1 MAKQAPNCTQ
11 HLNDLLILLM
21 KPQVN
26 LSAVIISLL
35 TGISPL
41 QAQDLSETYELA
53 LQNAPTLKQAQAKQ
67 SAIGE
72 SKDQSIARFLPN
84 ISATGASSTNHLH
97 NKKTDDFRGPD
108 ANQEFWDN
116 TFNVNLTQ
124 PLFHWDYWI
133 QLSQSDNQIAQAEA
147 TYLAELQNLMVRT
160 TEAYFNVLYAQ
171 DNLQFASAEKQAI
184 ARELEQAQRRFEVG
198 ILPITDVYEAQSGF
212 DQANANEIEAANN
225 LDNQKE
231 ALREIIGEN
240 DASLNPLGE
249 QLPLIKPEPT
259 DISAWSDT
267 AEINNFSIISAF
279 NQAEVSRKNI
289 DLQRNGHLPSLD
301 LVASYGASDNNSS
314 FGFRGDTQRV
324 GVQMEVPL
332 FEGGAVN
339 SRTRQAAY
347 EYQAAK
353 EDLIAKKRAVNR
365 QVKDA
370 YRGVM
375 STISRV
381 DALKAAVISA
391 TSALESTEAGFGAGT
406 RNMVEVLIE
415 QRNLYRAKRDF
426 SRTRYD
432 YLINSIKLKQA
443 ASSLSQADLEQVN
456 RLLVANAGVKQPE

>member
-1 MAKQAPNCTQ
+1 LHAQ
-11 HLNDLLILLM
+11 
-21 KPQVN
+21 N
-26 LSAVIISLL
+26 LS
-35 TGISPL
+35 
-41 QAQDLSETYELA
+41 QTYELA
-53 LQNAPTLKQAQAKQ
+53 LQNAPILKQAQAKQ

-84 ISATGASSTNHLH
+84 ISATGASSKNHLH
-97 NKKTDDFRGPD
+97 NKKTGSFRGPD

-124 PLFHWDYWI
+124 PLFHWDHWI

-147 TYLAELQNLMVRT
+147 SYLAELQSLMVNT
-160 TEAYFNVLYAQ
+160 TETYFNVLYAQ
-171 DNLQFASAEKQAI
+171 DNLQFATAEKQAI
-184 ARELEQAQRRFEVG
+184 ARQLDQAKQRFEVG
-198 ILPITDVYEAQSGF
+198 IIAITDVNEAQAGF
-212 DQANANEIEAANN
+212 DQANANEIDAANN

-240 DASLNPLGE
+240 DAPLNALGE
-249 QLPLIKPEPT
+249 QLPLLKPEPA

-267 AEINNFSIISAF
+267 AELNNFSIISAF
-279 NQAEVSRKNI
+279 NQAEISRKAI
-289 DLQRNGHLPSLD
+289 DVQRNGHLPRLD

-314 FGFRGDTQRV
+314 FGFRGDTQSV
-324 GVQMEVPL
+324 GVQLEVPL

-353 EDLIAKKRAVNR
+353 EDLTAKKRAVKR

-375 STISRV
+375 SAISRV
-381 DALKAAVISA
+381 AALKATVTSA
-391 TSALESTEAGFGAGT
+391 ASALEATDAGFGAGT
-406 RNMVEVLIE
+406 RNMVDVLNE

-426 SRTRYD
+426 SRSRYD
-432 YLINSIKLKQA
+432 YLINSLKLKQA
-443 ASSLSQADLEQVN
+443 ASSLSQDDIEQIN
-456 RLLVANAGVKQPE
+456 RLLAANPSK

>member
-1 MAKQAPNCTQ
+1 
-11 HLNDLLILLM
+11 M
-21 KPQVN
+21 KPQVK
-26 LSAVIISLL
+26 LSAVIVSLL

-41 QAQDLSETYELA
+41 QAQNLSETYELA
-53 LQNAPTLKQAQAKQ
+53 LQNSPVLKQVQAKQ

-84 ISATGASSTNHLH
+84 ISATGASSKNHLH
-97 NKKTDDFRGPD
+97 NKKTGSFRGPD
-108 ANQEFWDN
+108 PNQEFWDN

-124 PLFHWDYWI
+124 PLFHWDHWI

-147 TYLAELQNLMVRT
+147 AYLAELQNLMVNT

-184 ARELEQAQRRFEVG
+184 ARQLEQAQQQFEVG
-198 ILPITDVYEAQSGF
+198 VIAITDVNEAQAGF

-240 DASLNPLGE
+240 DASLNGLGG
-249 QLPLIKPEPT
+249 QLPLLKPEPA

-267 AEINNFSIISAF
+267 AELNNFSIISAF
-279 NQAEVSRKNI
+279 NQTEVSRKAI
-289 DLQRNGHLPSLD
+289 DLQRNGHLPRLD
-301 LVASYGASDNNSS
+301 LVASYGASDNTSS
-314 FGFRGDTQRV
+314 FGFRGDTQSV
-324 GVQMEVPL
+324 GVQLEVPL

-339 SRTRQAAY
+339 SRTRQASY

-353 EDLIAKKRAVNR
+353 EDLTAKKRAVKR

-370 YRGVM
+370 YRGIM
-375 STISRV
+375 SNISRV
-381 DALKAAVISA
+381 TALKATVTSA
-391 TSALESTEAGFGAGT
+391 TSALEATEAGFGAGT
-406 RNMVEVLIE
+406 RTMVDVLNE
-415 QRNLYRAKRDF
+415 QRNLYKAKRDF
-426 SRTRYD
+426 ARTRYD

-443 ASSLSQADLEQVN
+443 ASSLSQDDLEQVN
-456 RLLVANAGVKQPE
+456 RLLVANTGNKQPE